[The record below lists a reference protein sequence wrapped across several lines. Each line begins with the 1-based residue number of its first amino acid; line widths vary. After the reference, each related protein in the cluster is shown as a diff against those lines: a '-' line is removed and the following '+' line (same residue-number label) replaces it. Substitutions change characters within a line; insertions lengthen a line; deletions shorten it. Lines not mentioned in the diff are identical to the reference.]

1 MSTLGALLAHLES
14 LGLASVQL
22 SGDNGARAVVVPEL
36 GAKVLG
42 AGLDDEN
49 LLWVPDEISPGG
61 WCVGGQRTWVAP
73 ELGPHGFFG
82 QTEETWTVPSELDPG
97 GYVLAAGRRAAGGR
111 GAGPGAASE
120 GRGPGAAPPASGR
133 SSCSCSSRMVLRRAD
148 GATFPLELRRQ
159 IALLPAPQSVSVPA
173 LRLRVRHSL
182 ANRGERTLQREVGL
196 WGILQV
202 PSERAGTILVP
213 LRRGVGSAL
222 RGDRGTPR
230 GDGSTLPR
238 PYFGEL
244 PADWLRRAPGVLALR
259 ALAGRRWKVGF
270 SPAGVRG
277 LLAVLRP
284 SRQGPAWLLV
294 VQKCAVETAGT
305 YVDGPLLEPDAPG
318 DVLQAYN
325 HPDRALAFS
334 ELECHAPARVLPPG
348 GRQTAAVEYLLAK
361 GPRAELL
368 AAAASLLGESVA
380 PLLFD

>member
-1 MSTLGALLAHLES
+1 
-14 LGLASVQL
+14 
-22 SGDNGARAVVVPEL
+22 
-36 GAKVLG
+36 
-42 AGLDDEN
+42 
-49 LLWVPDEISPGG
+49 
-61 WCVGGQRTWVAP
+61 
-73 ELGPHGFFG
+73 
-82 QTEETWTVPSELDPG
+82 
-97 GYVLAAGRRAAGGR
+97 
-111 GAGPGAASE
+111 
-120 GRGPGAAPPASGR
+120 
-133 SSCSCSSRMVLRRAD
+133 MVLRRAD

-213 LRRGVGSAL
+213 LRRGVGSA
-222 RGDRGTPR
+222 
-230 GDGSTLPR
+230 LPR

-305 YVDGPLLEPDAPG
+305 YVDGPLLEPDAPR